1 MGLFVIIMFILW
13 TENIRSVRIYR
24 IHYMFIFN
32 AYKGRNNEM
41 KKILSFCLAIL
52 LSIGV
57 LVYVAADVN
66 HGHGPG
72 VIVEEEGEHH

>member
-1 MGLFVIIMFILW
+1 
-13 TENIRSVRIYR
+13 
-24 IHYMFIFN
+24 
-32 AYKGRNNEM
+32 M